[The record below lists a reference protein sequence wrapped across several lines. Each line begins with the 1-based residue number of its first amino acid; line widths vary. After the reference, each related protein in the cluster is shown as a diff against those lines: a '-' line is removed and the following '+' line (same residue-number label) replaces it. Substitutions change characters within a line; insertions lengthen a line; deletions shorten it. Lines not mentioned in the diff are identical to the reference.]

1 MRLLI
6 ILIAFL
12 FSSCSAEKLIQ
23 RAYKKDPSLLKQDT
37 LVIPEVRI
45 DTFYN
50 IDTIEIKQ
58 DLDSSLGIL
67 DSCPPGV
74 KEQVI
79 QIVTDYIT
87 EDLLEDTLFYQ
98 RTIITDSAEVTLNL
112 KIWQEDKQFKFEAYI
127 ADSQFIIP
135 APVIIKQDTLL
146 DKKEEIIL
154 MILFGIS
161 ILLLIRRYGRF

>member
-1 MRLLI
+1 LLI

-12 FSSCSAEKLIQ
+12 LSSCSAEKLIQ

-67 DSCPPGV
+67 DSCPPGI

-87 EDLLEDTLFYQ
+87 EDLLEDTLTYE
-98 RTIITDSAEVTLNL
+98 RTIVNDSVNITLLL
-112 KIWQEDKQFKFEAYI
+112 KVWQEDKQLKFEAYI
-127 ADSQFIIP
+127 ADSQITIP
-135 APVIIKQDTLL
+135 PSVIIKGDALL
-146 DKKEEIIL
+146 SKKEEIIL